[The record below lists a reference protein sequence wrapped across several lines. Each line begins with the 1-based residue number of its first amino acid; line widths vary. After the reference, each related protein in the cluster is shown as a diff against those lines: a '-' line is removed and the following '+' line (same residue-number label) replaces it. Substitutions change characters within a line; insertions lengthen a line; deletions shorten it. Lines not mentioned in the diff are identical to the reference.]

1 MFQALNTIFTED
13 QISQAKKL
21 YASLSDQQKVWLSGY
36 LAGFNNS
43 GVFLG
48 EGLSNENTEG
58 AVTTTSQKVSSTK
71 ELTIL
76 YGTHTGNA
84 ELIGKQVKTLAEK
97 QGLQVKLVAMPDYK
111 SRKLKSEQNLLVIV
125 STHGDGE
132 PPASAEDFYNYLY
145 DKKAP
150 RNIPA
155 NYAVIALGDSSYFQ
169 FCKTGKDIDDQLG
182 ELGGKRVHS
191 IVELDVD
198 FKDRLSEVLPGIV
211 NVFLFGDNTPSE
223 NREPLIESALDPDEW
238 VEVEVLD
245 KILLNGKGSE
255 KETYHI
261 ELDIEDT
268 GIEYQPGDALEI
280 KPKNSLSL
288 VNQILQELDLASDL
302 SVEFEGERILL
313 QDCLLKNF
321 ELTVVSPIVIR
332 KYAEVAKNQDLDKLI
347 ADEGALREYL
357 YGSDFLDLIKQY
369 PTALS
374 PLDLVSLLRKLPAR
388 LYSISSSYN
397 YNPDEVHITVGAV
410 RYELNEREHNG
421 VCSGFLADQIQVG
434 HNVWIRVKKNE
445 GFRLPEQ
452 NDAKVIM
459 IGPGT
464 GVAPFRSF
472 LQEREMAD
480 STGDNWLFFGDQHFE
495 TDFLYQ
501 REFLKYRNDGVLK
514 EISVAFS
521 RDQEEKVYVQH
532 QLQKHGEEVYKWLNE
547 GAYIYLCGDKDK
559 MAKDVK
565 KELVNIFEKH
575 GKLSTEEAEGLIKEL
590 RTKKRFQEDVY

>member
-1 MFQALNTIFTED
+1 MFQALNTIFSND
-13 QISQAKKL
+13 QIEQAKKL
-21 YASLSDQQKVWLSGY
+21 YASLTDQQKVWLSGY
-36 LAGFNNS
+36 FAGFNNS
-43 GVFLG
+43 GGFLG
-48 EGLSNENTEG
+48 DVLATGHQESAATSSLENE
-58 AVTTTSQKVSSTK
+58 SSSK

-76 YGTHTGNA
+76 YGTHTGNS
-84 ELIGKQVKTLAEK
+84 EMIGNQVKALAEK
-97 QGLQVKLVAMPDYK
+97 QGMKVNLVAMPDYK

-169 FCKTGKDIDDQLG
+169 FCKTGKDIDEQLG
-182 ELGGKRVHS
+182 ELGGRRVHAL
-191 IVELDVD
+191 VELDVD
-198 FKDRLSEVLPGIV
+198 FKDKLSEVLPGIV
-211 NVFLFGDNTPSE
+211 NVFYYGDNQPLDS
-223 NREPLIESALDPDEW
+223 REPLIEAALDPDEW
-238 VEVEVLD
+238 IEVEVLE
-245 KILLNGKGSE
+245 KVLLNGRGSE

-268 GIEYQPGDALEI
+268 GISYEPGDALEV
-280 KPKNSLSL
+280 KPKNSVSL
-288 VNQILQELDLASDL
+288 VNEILQELELASDL
-302 SVEFEGERILL
+302 TVEFEGERVLL
-313 QDCLLKNF
+313 KDCLLKNF

-332 KYAEVAKNQDLDKLI
+332 KYAEIAQNDDLDKLL
-347 ADEGALREYL
+347 ADESALRHYL

-410 RYELNEREHNG
+410 RYELNERKHHG

-445 GFRLPEQ
+445 GFRLPAQ
-452 NDAKVIM
+452 SDAKVIM

-472 LQEREMAD
+472 LQEREVAD

-501 REFLKYRNDGVLK
+501 REFLKYRNDGILK

-532 QLQKHGEEVYKWLNE
+532 QLQKHGEDVYKWLNE

-565 KELVNIFEKH
+565 KALINIFEKH
-575 GKLSTEEAEGLIKEL
+575 GKLSTEEAEVLIKEL
-590 RTKKRFQEDVY
+590 RKTKRFQEDVY

>member
-1 MFQALNTIFTED
+1 MFQAFNTVFTKD
-13 QISQAKKL
+13 QIAQAQNL
-21 YASLSDQQKVWLSGY
+21 YASFTDQQKTWLSGY
-36 LAGFNNS
+36 LAGFNTT
-43 GVFLG
+43 GAFLG
-48 EGLSNENTEG
+48 ELFSGVNTGE
-58 AVTTTSQKVSSTK
+58 TEKSSSQNVIEPK

-84 ELIGKQVKTLAEK
+84 EGIGKKVLALAEN
-97 QGLQVKLVAMPDYK
+97 QGLKVNLVSMPDYK

-132 PPASAEDFYNYLY
+132 PPAAAEDFYNYLY

-169 FCKTGKDIDDQLG
+169 FCKTGKDIDAQL
-182 ELGGKRVHS
+182 ESLGGSRLHS
-191 IVELDVD
+191 LVELDVD
-198 FKDRLSEVLPGIV
+198 FKDKLPEVLPAIV
-211 NVFLFGDNTPSE
+211 NVFNNGDNHISE
-223 NREPLIESALDPDEW
+223 NKEPLIEAALDPDEW

-245 KILLNGKGSE
+245 KILLNGRGSE

-268 GIEYQPGDALEI
+268 GITYQPGDALEV
-280 KPKNSLSL
+280 KPMNSLSL
-288 VNQILQELDLASDL
+288 VKQILKELELASDL
-302 SVEFEGERILL
+302 TVEFEGERVLL
-313 QDCLLKNF
+313 EDCLLRNF

-332 KYAEVAKNQDLDKLI
+332 KYAEIANNQDLDELV
-347 ADEGALREYL
+347 ADGKALRKYL

-397 YNPDEVHITVGAV
+397 YNPDEVDITVGAV
-410 RYELNEREHNG
+410 RYELNDREHNG

-464 GVAPFRSF
+464 GIAPFRSF
-472 LQEREMAD
+472 LQERETANSD
-480 STGDNWLFFGDQHFE
+480 GDNWLFFGDQHFE

-501 REFLKYRNDGVLK
+501 RELLDLRKNGVLNQL
-514 EISVAFS
+514 SVAFS
-521 RDQEEKVYVQH
+521 RDQKEKIYVQH

-547 GAYIYLCGDKDK
+547 GAYIYLCGDKDR

-565 KELVNIFEKH
+565 KELVNIICTH
-575 GKLSTEEAEGLIKEL
+575 GKFSIEKAEGFLKEL